1 MYIIVIY
8 CLDFGVHLPKK
19 NIRHNEIIY
28 CFWTPAKF
36 IMHIFFIIA
45 FVQNETRDR
54 FFCELK
60 VSDNFCGNCA
70 TIVPLV
76 ITLTF
81 LVNYC
86 IGVQKK

>member
-1 MYIIVIY
+1 
-8 CLDFGVHLPKK
+8 
-19 NIRHNEIIY
+19 
-28 CFWTPAKF
+28 
-36 IMHIFFIIA
+36 MHIFFIIA

-86 IGVQKK
+86 IGVQKSDFLTQPQQSSSCETDQDLYKNNCLFGRRLPKFVKIN